1 MFECWFFQ
9 LLLVMCGD
17 RAARA
22 VVDLLGVREAKRA
35 SLTPFCKDLGSH
47 KHCKVCHNQW
57 DQWRPLF
64 RKDAV

>member
-47 KHCKVCHNQW
+47 KHC
-57 DQWRPLF
+57 
-64 RKDAV
+64 